1 MLTDPRIRFF
11 LAQLRVLKSNLLKE
25 SSAPRV
31 RLSRSNGIFRVHV
44 GEEAIWFVSLDRWS
58 FYSDG
63 LDARAK
69 RICTRYGISQ
79 LIPDFFGKT
88 IVDIGANV
96 GEFSVFAARGGAKV
110 YSVEPD
116 RINLIALMENTRG
129 LDCDISALA
138 LWNEDGPLKFYS
150 SIAGA
155 DSSAIQPERVDSEME
170 VHALRL
176 DRLMQEKGVGEIFL
190 IKADAEGAEPEVLT
204 GALETLKRTRF
215 VAIDCGPER
224 YGKSTAVEC
233 TAILQSA
240 GHEVS
245 LVPGSLG
252 VLFSRNQSL

>member
-1 MLTDPRIRFF
+1 MRFF
-11 LAQLRVLKSNLLKE
+11 LAQLRVLKSNLLRK
-25 SSAPRV
+25 SGAPSV
-31 RLSRSNGIFRVHV
+31 QLTRSNEIFQVRV
-44 GEEAIWFVSLDRWS
+44 GGEAISFVSLDRWS

-63 LDARAK
+63 IDARAK
-69 RICTRYGISQ
+69 KICVRYGIDG
-79 LIPDFFGKT
+79 LIADFSGKT

-96 GEFSVFAARGGAKV
+96 GEFSVFAARRGAKV
-110 YSVEPD
+110 YPVEPD
-116 RINLIALMENTRG
+116 RVNLIALMENTRG
-129 LDCDISALA
+129 LGCDISPLA

-155 DSSAIQPERVDSEME
+155 DSSAIQPERVDCELE
-170 VHALRL
+170 VNALRL

-190 IKADAEGAEPEVLT
+190 IKADAEGAEPEVLA
-204 GALETLKRTRF
+204 GAIETLKRTRF

-224 YGKSTAVEC
+224 YGKSTADEC

-252 VLFSRNQSL
+252 VLFSRNRTL